1 MSSSPG
7 TLEETHEGRASYLT
21 HTCTSEPQI
30 YSVCWREWG
39 REGNTIPHLTH
50 TWLTNLKSKQ
60 PATYPHTL
68 HSRWIFLLLQTPFK
82 SSLSSPQLPPHLM
95 DLQPFAVWPP
105 PIWNLLLRSPEAF
118 WSEINRQFSTDS
130 SSHLHWTDSSF
141 LGSPTYFLLSPLIF
155 IVCLLLSPFSLLSL
169 WVSSLL
175 IHSHWAIMSSLQIQ
189 LLPAQW
195 RTQRLHAHPRS
206 LPLTPDS
213 YFQWPAGCLHLQ
225 LQDNWTT
232 GQSWDWKLVRLEI
245 SLFIT

>member
-82 SSLSSPQLPPHLM
+82 SSLSSPQLPLQLM
-95 DLQPFAVWPP
+95 DLPPFAVRPP
-105 PIWNLLLRSPEAF
+105 PIWSLLLRSPEAF

-130 SSHLHWTDSSF
+130 PSIKQTRPSLAPQPTSSF
-141 LGSPTYFLLSPLIF
+141 LPCYSLCVSSPPFLSALSLSIEPSHSFSLGNHVIF
-155 IVCLLLSPFSLLSL
+155 TDSATTCSVKTTQAPCSSQVSPSDTRLLLPMACRMPPPSTS
-169 WVSSLL
+169 
-175 IHSHWAIMSSLQIQ
+175 
-189 LLPAQW
+189 
-195 RTQRLHAHPRS
+195 R
-206 LPLTPDS
+206 
-213 YFQWPAGCLHLQ
+213 
-225 LQDNWTT
+225 
-232 GQSWDWKLVRLEI
+232 
-245 SLFIT
+245 